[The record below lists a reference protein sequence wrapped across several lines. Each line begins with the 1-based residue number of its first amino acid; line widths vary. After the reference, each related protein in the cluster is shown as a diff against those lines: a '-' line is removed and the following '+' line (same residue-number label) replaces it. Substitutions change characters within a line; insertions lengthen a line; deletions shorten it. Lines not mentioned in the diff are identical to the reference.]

1 MPRKKKDKENRD
13 PSFTIGT
20 GYTRRT
26 GGYDPNKDKRDQE
39 GTYDAERLENLCVQI
54 GNM

>member
-1 MPRKKKDKENRD
+1 MPRKKKGKENRD

-26 GGYDPNKDKRDQE
+26 GGYDPNKDRRGIKKE
-39 GTYDAERLENLCVQI
+39 LMRLK
-54 GNM
+54 G